1 MRAVIQRVKKAAVR
15 VDGKTVSEIG
25 PGILTLLGVF
35 KGDHEDPEL
44 KKLIQKI
51 CELRIF
57 EDEAGKMNRSLIDMR
72 GSHLIVSQFTLA
84 ANTSSGRRPSFIQAE
99 APEAARALYERAIE
113 LSTALGV
120 PTVGGVFQA
129 DMKIELINDGPVTF
143 VLDSGESR

>member
-1 MRAVIQRVKKAAVR
+1 MRAVIQRVQRAEVR
-15 VDGKTVSEIG
+15 VGGAKVSEIG

-35 KGDHEDPEL
+35 KGDREDPQL

-57 EDEAGKMNRSLIDMR
+57 EDENGKMNRSLIDCK

-84 ANTSSGRRPSFIQAE
+84 GDTSGGRRPSFIQAE
-99 APEAARALYERAIE
+99 APDVAKALYERALAI
-113 LSTALGV
+113 SSGLGV

-129 DMKIELINDGPVTF
+129 DMKVDLVNDGPVTF
-143 VLDSGESR
+143 VIDA